1 MRKLIVAVAL
11 VGALGNIGRAAAQ
24 DWPTKP
30 VTMVIPFSAGT
41 GTDALGRI
49 FAERLTEFLGRQVIV
64 ENVPGAGSMIGA
76 SRVAKATPDGYQFV
90 FGTSGAFAYN
100 QTLYKNPLYNAATD
114 FAPVALVAES
124 PYVLLASK
132 HLHASNLQGFIAYAK
147 KNQAKMQY
155 GSPGAG
161 SSNHLFCELF
171 NSAIGIN
178 VTHIPYRAGLPV
190 SSQDLIAGRIDY
202 MCLSAA
208 GALSLFGNTD
218 PIAILTKNRSPSIP
232 ELPTAHEQGLTD
244 FDARVWFAVFLP
256 KNTPQPIVR
265 KLHDAVLAAMN
276 TPSLQERARQIGVD
290 LVAAERRSPEY
301 LQRFVESEID
311 KWAAV
316 IRAAGVTAQ

>member
-11 VGALGNIGRAAAQ
+11 LASLAVIAGAAQ

-30 VTMVIPFSAGT
+30 VTMVIPFAAGT
-41 GTDALGRI
+41 GTDVLGRML
-49 FAERLTEFLGRQVIV
+49 AERLAEFLGRQVII

-114 FAPVALVAES
+114 FAPVALIAEA
-124 PYVLLASK
+124 PFVLLASK
-132 HLHASNLQGFIAYAK
+132 HLPASNLQEFISYAK
-147 KNQAKMQY
+147 ESHTKMQY
-155 GSPGAG
+155 GSPGVG
-161 SSNHLFCELF
+161 SSNHLACELL

-190 SSQDLIAGRIDY
+190 SSQDLIAGRIHY

-208 GALSLFGNTD
+208 AALPLLDSTK
-218 PIAILTKNRSPSIP
+218 PIAILTKNRLPSIP
-232 ELPTAHEQGLTD
+232 DLPSAHEQGLIN
-244 FDARVWFAVFLP
+244 FDVGAWFAVFLP
-256 KNTPQPIVR
+256 KYTPSPIIR
-265 KLHDAVLAAMN
+265 KLNDAILAGMN
-276 TPSLQERARQIGVD
+276 TPSLQERARQLGVD
-290 LVAAERRSPEY
+290 LVAPERRSPEY
-301 LQRFVESEID
+301 LQKFVESEID

-316 IRAAGVTAQ
+316 IRAAGLTAQ